1 MEFALGFVSM
11 FITITRYQRTNEKK
25 LQQQQ
30 RNNKN
35 NNKETFIIKIPNPT
49 GGFIGAIAVDKKR
62 NVVWTS
68 MLSFATKGE
77 ILRYNITSKTFDTF
91 ILHEQLSFPLGLAVD
106 NNDNLWATDH
116 ETSIFYTLN
125 TANHHI
131 TMFATSK
138 ASPKIYGLNESGSL
152 PEGAYTL
159 PYWIEKG
166 ANDGSL

>member
-1 MEFALGFVSM
+1 M

-49 GGFIGAIAVDKKR
+49 GGFIGANSNQISTGSIAVDKKR
-62 NVVWTS
+62 NVVWAS

-91 ILHEQLSFPLGLAVD
+91 ILPEQLSSPVGLAVD
-106 NNDNLWATDH
+106 NNDNLWAADH
-116 ETSIFYTLN
+116 GTSIFYKLN
-125 TANHHI
+125 TTNHNI
-131 TMFATSK
+131 AMCATSK
-138 ASPKIYGLNESGSL
+138 ASPKIYGLNESSSL
-152 PEGAYTL
+152 PE
-159 PYWIEKG
+159 
-166 ANDGSL
+166 